1 MYRVLGGIRWGG
13 GRRLQLFHLTK
24 ALDTHLEA
32 EIIFL
37 ISISIAF
44 SPEISF
50 SCLVF
55 KVELNCKLAVNSD
68 AVNKIDGLVAQ
79 QP

>member
-1 MYRVLGGIRWGG
+1 M
-13 GRRLQLFHLTK
+13 FHLTK
-24 ALDTHLEA
+24 ALATHLKV

-44 SPEISF
+44 SLEISF

-55 KVELNCKLAVNSD
+55 KVELNCKLAVNSN
-68 AVNKIDGLVAQ
+68 AVNKIDGLVTQ